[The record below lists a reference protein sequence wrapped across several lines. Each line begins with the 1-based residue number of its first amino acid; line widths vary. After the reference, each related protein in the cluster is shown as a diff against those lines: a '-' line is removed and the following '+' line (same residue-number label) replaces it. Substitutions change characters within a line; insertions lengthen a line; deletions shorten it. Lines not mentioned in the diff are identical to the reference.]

1 MIFSLLTNAVQEDL
15 VFIKR
20 NFKEHFSGKDEN
32 KRNHMM
38 AICTKTTLFSL
49 QKNTDILWDY
59 TYVYTVCKA
68 IRSEDVERKN
78 AGGSWFLIGEW
89 EEKM

>member
-1 MIFSLLTNAVQEDL
+1 MIFSLLTNAVQEDR
-15 VFIKR
+15 VFIKPR
-20 NFKEHFSGKDEN
+20 FKDEN

-59 TYVYTVCKA
+59 TYICKA

>member
-1 MIFSLLTNAVQEDL
+1 MLFKKISSLLNAIL
-15 VFIKR
+15 KNI
-20 NFKEHFSGKDEN
+20 FSGKDEN

-59 TYVYTVCKA
+59 TYICKA

-89 EEKM
+89 EVKMSNDKDQ